1 MKDCQSDKTR
11 MEDERKVL
19 QDSLQKSADEVT
31 AQLAVTTAKN
41 TDLEK
46 IKQVLDLYC
55 KLQEYRCTGNRIGV
69 GVIFKAYS
77 FKGI

>member
-1 MKDCQSDKTR
+1 MFPYLFTKDCHSDKLR

-31 AQLAVTTAKN
+31 TQLAMTTAKN

-46 IKQVLDLYC
+46 IKQVLDLN
-55 KLQEYRCTGNRIGV
+55 KGV
-69 GVIFKAYS
+69 GGS
-77 FKGI
+77 GC

>member
-1 MKDCQSDKTR
+1 

-31 AQLAVTTAKN
+31 AQLAMTTAKN

-46 IKQVLDLYC
+46 IKQVLDLT
-55 KLQEYRCTGNRIGV
+55 LEMWV
-69 GVIFKAYS
+69 GIQM
-77 FKGI
+77 

>member
-1 MKDCQSDKTR
+1 

-31 AQLAVTTAKN
+31 AQLAMTTAKN

-46 IKQVLDLYC
+46 IKQVLDLT
-55 KLQEYRCTGNRIGV
+55 LEMWV
-69 GVIFKAYS
+69 GIQT
-77 FKGI
+77 

>member
-1 MKDCQSDKTR
+1 MVKCIQTNIEKVTDFKMK
-11 MEDERKVL
+11 DERKVL

-46 IKQVLDLYC
+46 MKQVL
-55 KLQEYRCTGNRIGV
+55 
-69 GVIFKAYS
+69 
-77 FKGI
+77 

>member
-1 MKDCQSDKTR
+1 MHESIITLACPCLFVKDCHADMLR

-46 IKQVLDLYC
+46 VKQV
-55 KLQEYRCTGNRIGV
+55 I
-69 GVIFKAYS
+69 VIPLHKS
-77 FKGI
+77 DST